1 MSRRTRT
8 RSPRPRRAPPR
19 GTLPRAANAG
29 EVAAPGSVLSGDDAE
44 RTPHEGVDA
53 TEVRVRPGCEVGR
66 GREGDG
72 SDRGWTAVT
81 ELTGVEQHVGV
92 RERIGDSRRTVAGER
107 TCTLYTS

>member
-53 TEVRVRPGCEVGR
+53 TEVRVGAGREVGR
-66 GREGDG
+66 GGERDG
-72 SDRGWTAVT
+72 AGRGRTAMT
-81 ELTGVEQHVGV
+81 ELTGVEEHVRV
-92 RERIGDSRRTVAGER
+92 RERIRDSCRPVAGGR
-107 TCTLYTS
+107 TGR